1 MASGLFADF
10 CSDDQLRAHDE
21 SGAPFMRE
29 LWQQAVAAGLHMV
42 IVAEA
47 DGGLGLGMTELM
59 AVLEQQGRALAL
71 LPLWEQQLAAATL
84 ARFGSAPQVVGQA
97 MAGDLPLALSLTLSL
112 TAAAQRRWLDL
123 VGHCPGCASGSVGP
137 PCLVGSGGRRPDALV
152 AGRLDAGRHP
162 KA

>member
-1 MASGLFADF
+1 MNFNLSEDQTAFAEMASGLFADF

-71 LPLWEQQLAAATL
+71 LAVSHTGIGGPG
-84 ARFGSAPQVVGQA
+84 RKGST
-97 MAGDLPLALSLTLSL
+97 SRT
-112 TAAAQRRWLDL
+112 RRRQM
-123 VGHCPGCASGSVGP
+123 PKN
-137 PCLVGSGGRRPDALV
+137 RPWV
-152 AGRLDAGRHP
+152 QM
-162 KA
+162 